1 VLGAETAVGA
11 AVVAGL
17 RDHGFKVHPLD
28 DADPVPAGATV
39 VIDAGPLREPGAP
52 ADLVTLSADDWV
64 ATAEAPLRR
73 ALHVLQR
80 AHQALRPTGGRVVV
94 LLPSLVMTGAAGVT
108 GWAAAAE
115 GYRALTKAAAR
126 AWGAEGIS
134 LQCVL
139 VPTGIDRPGLQ
150 APALQRAPELAPI
163 IAALLDERLDAL
175 TGLTLAADGGVW
187 MTS

>member
-1 VLGAETAVGA
+1 VTA
-11 AVVAGL
+11 
-17 RDHGFKVHPLD
+17 
-28 DADPVPAGATV
+28 
-39 VIDAGPLREPGAP
+39 VIDAGALREPAVT

-73 ALHVLQR
+73 ALHVLQLVHR
-80 AHQALRPTGGRVVV
+80 SLRGTGGRVVV
-94 LLPSLVMTGAAGVT
+94 LLPSLVMSGAAGVT

-126 AWGAEGIS
+126 AWGTDGIS

-139 VPTGIDRPGLQ
+139 VPTRVDRPGLQ
-150 APALQRAPELAPI
+150 APALTHTPELAPI
-163 IAALLDERLDAL
+163 LAALLDERLDAL